1 MREAH
6 NVQRSD
12 LPARTQIQLRDEE
25 QERDLSAINLN
36 TRVTERSTTALK
48 REVEGR
54 VPEVLEGMHL
64 VWHRRHAPRRLFP
77 YLLSCRSCSRA
88 ASKTLQ

>member
-48 REVEGR
+48 REVE
-54 VPEVLEGMHL
+54 
-64 VWHRRHAPRRLFP
+64 
-77 YLLSCRSCSRA
+77 
-88 ASKTLQ
+88 